1 MILVRRLVRFTQG
14 HSRAV
19 MLMAV
24 FALMLMVA
32 VPSFAQATPI
42 ALDIPVDTIFESTNS
57 WMTTF
62 APIAAIGIGITLA
75 LAILGFI
82 GATVAKAFKG

>member
-1 MILVRRLVRFTQG
+1 MSLVRRFSSFTKQQK
-14 HSRAV
+14 RTV
-19 MLMAV
+19 VLMAFMV
-24 FALMLMVA
+24 MMLIVA

-42 ALDIPVDTIFESTNS
+42 TLDIPTDVIFDSTNS